1 MMKRIGAWVTD
12 IDDTLIESGVTPS
25 DDWIEWLSEKIR
37 ILRDSGVLF
46 VPMSGVAIS
55 KLGPRILYRL
65 PEDVLS
71 NILYYAGDGSQKYM
85 YDIEKKEWVESKT
98 YRRVFSDLQ
107 ALALLGRAEF
117 MNQKE
122 GAEDLSIEDLNIM
135 EEKLNTLGFD
145 GKRGIIGYLSEE
157 LIKHGF
163 DPDKADIYYRGG
175 SISWLILGDISADSY
190 KDPEIE
196 LLREKL
202 IKTAAE
208 MLQDNRNL
216 VFLGE
221 EEVTIPFPGARGIKF
236 VLKGNSKERSMND
249 LIERHSI
256 KTDNILFA
264 GNEIFKDGNDNMIR
278 NIKGITLLS
287 VGDRTDPGE
296 FVIEGGVGVD
306 ANNRWMNSIC
316 NILLSGYSWQ
326 SILEEIRIKGKLLIL
341 QN

>member
-1 MMKRIGAWVTD
+1 MKKICAWATD
-12 IDDTLIESGVTPS
+12 IDDTLVESGVIPS
-25 DDWIEWLSEKIR
+25 DNWIKWLSEKIR
-37 ILRDSGVLF
+37 ILRNSGILF

-71 NILYYAGDGSQKYM
+71 NILYYAGDGSQKYK
-85 YDIEKKEWVESKT
+85 YDIEEKKWSEDKSF
-98 YRRVFSDLQ
+98 RRVFSDMQ
-107 ALALLGRAEF
+107 ALALLGRVEF
-117 MNQKE
+117 MKQKKE
-122 GAEDLSIEDLNIM
+122 VDDLSIEYLNMM
-135 EEKLNTLGFD
+135 EEKLNALGVD

-157 LIKHGF
+157 LKKHGL
-163 DPDKADIYYRGG
+163 DPDKSDIYYRGG

-216 VFLGE
+216 VFLEE

-249 LIERHSI
+249 LID
-256 KTDNILFA
+256 KTFLMKKNILFT

-287 VGDRTDPGE
+287 VGDRTEPGD
-296 FVIEGGVGVD
+296 FVIEGGIGVD

-316 NILLSGYSWQ
+316 NMLLSGYSWQ
-326 SILEEIRIKGKLLIL
+326 RVLEEIKIKGKLLIL
-341 QN
+341 PD